1 MKVKTLDDLSLSKGE
16 LLSQIQKGLAHR
28 LHTFNGFK
36 VSTKG
41 FSLSLEESN
50 LLLHKWSKSAN
61 AQRLFLR
68 SKRHFSRV
76 WKVYFLCNVT
86 VLAPILQGAHVMD
99 FHLITFLW
107 PGTFQDK
114 SIQRS
119 KKERT
124 PNEKAFT
131 RFCVPSYSAWELPM
145 TGQRVILH
153 SDLAPAP
160 WNGVFDVSKVWSVQL
175 LRCVEQ
181 SKSKHIPSLP
191 ITALGVVLCFS
202 EDLFLDPV
210 WQVVKPKVAARETK
224 I

>member
-1 MKVKTLDDLSLSKGE
+1 MTCPCPRVNSLAKFKKVLRIDFTPSMVSRYRRRASLCLWRNRICS
-16 LLSQIQKGLAHR
+16 S
-28 LHTFNGFK
+28 
-36 VSTKG
+36 S
-41 FSLSLEESN
+41 
-50 LLLHKWSKSAN
+50 KWSKSAN

-160 WNGVFDVSKVWSVQL
+160 WNGVFDVSKVWSGPASEMC
-175 LRCVEQ
+175 RTVEVEAY
-181 SKSKHIPSLP
+181 P
-191 ITALGVVLCFS
+191 ITAHHCPRCRALLQWGS
-202 EDLFLDPV
+202 LFGSPF